1 MALRY
6 LIKARV
12 QREITHAAQWWADN
26 RQAAPGALRVEIEQ
40 ALALLVEHPRAG
52 MRVRTPRPGEV
63 RRFLLLRTQYFLYSR
78 RERTSRCSQAGRGSA
93 HCDGCTSVI
102 SASRQASQI

>member
-1 MALRY
+1 LPLRY

-12 QREITHAAQWWADN
+12 QSEITRTAQWWADN
-26 RQAAPGALRVEIEQ
+26 RQAAPGVLRIEPEQ

-63 RRFLLLRTQYFLYSR
+63 RRFLLLRTHYFLYFLYYR
-78 RERTSRCSQAGRGSA
+78 VREQQLEVLALW
-93 HCDGCTSVI
+93 H
-102 SASRQASQI
+102 ASRGAGPAV